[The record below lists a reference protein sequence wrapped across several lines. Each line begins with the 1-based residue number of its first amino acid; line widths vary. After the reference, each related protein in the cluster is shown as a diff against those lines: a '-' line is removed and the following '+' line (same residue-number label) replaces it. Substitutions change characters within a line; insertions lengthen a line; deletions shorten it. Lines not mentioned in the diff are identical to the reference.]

1 MTGRVALAAFVMTA
15 PVLIFGAVLPKTCA
29 ITNAE
34 GAASRMAPRIR
45 GVILVFAPVVTVV
58 RARVRLLL
66 RLFGVRA
73 GPNGQIQ
80 ALREEIAGAIALGHS
95 GGLWKRKTATA
106 CWVTLIRT
114 AVPWTGSCITAARL
128 KWLMPTAAPTKS

>member
-1 MTGRVALAAFVMTA
+1 MTGRVAVAAFVMTA
-15 PVLIFGAVLPKTCA
+15 PELIFGAVLPKTCA

-34 GAASRMAPRIR
+34 GAASRVAPRIR

-73 GPNGQIQ
+73 GPDGQIQ

-95 GGLWKRKTATA
+95 GGLCKIKPATA